1 MDKTFKIT
9 IKLLTEKVKENLE
22 KIQYNQKEIQN
33 LLEKQCSEQRNEKLK
48 KKCTINENLLSEN
61 MNLINVQL
69 GLSSLMERNENRTF
83 PGTKEISAILKD
95 INECL
100 ELTINGVLGYKTDR
114 NYITEDN
121 KIAVS

>member
-22 KIQYNQKEIQN
+22 KIQNNQKEIQN

-61 MNLINVQL
+61 MNLINFQL
-69 GLSSLMERNENRTF
+69 GLSSLIERNENRIF
-83 PGTKEISAILKD
+83 PGTKEITAILKD

-114 NYITEDN
+114 NYIKEDN

>member
-9 IKLLTEKVKENLE
+9 IKLLTEKVRENLE
-22 KIQYNQKEIQN
+22 KIQNNQKEIQN
-33 LLEKQCSEQRNEKLK
+33 LLEKHCTEQRNEKLK
-48 KKCTINENLLSEN
+48 KKCTINESLLCEN

-83 PGTKEISAILKD
+83 PGTKEITAILKD